1 MQVTQIGAAFAS
13 TDPTAAGGW
22 FAEHLGF
29 TVLVD
34 LGWYVS
40 TQHPDREELRVDFV
54 QQDHDTWVEPGQRV
68 TGAML
73 ALLVDDVD
81 AAHERVSA
89 AGVHV
94 LKPLVTEPWGQRRFQ
109 VAGPDGLVV
118 ELVQPVAPDPEW
130 MAAQGLATP

>member
-1 MQVTQIGAAFAS
+1 VQVVQIGTAFAVG
-13 TDPTAAGGW
+13 DPTAAGAW
-22 FAEHLGF
+22 FAGQLGF

-54 QQDHDTWVEPGQRV
+54 RRDHESWPEPTDRV
-68 TGAML
+68 RGAMM
-73 ALLVDDVD
+73 ALVVADVE
-81 AAHERVSA
+81 AEHARMVSA
-89 AGVHV
+89 GAEV
-94 LKPLVTEPWGQRRFQ
+94 LRPLVTEPWGQRRFQ

-130 MAAQGLATP
+130 MAARGLGA

>member
-1 MQVTQIGAAFAS
+1 VQVTQIGTAFAVS
-13 TDPTAAGGW
+13 DPTAAGDW
-22 FAEHLGF
+22 FAQRLGF

-54 QQDHDTWVEPGQRV
+54 RHDHESWPEPRV
-68 TGAML
+68 PVRGAMV
-73 ALLVDDVD
+73 ALVVADVD
-81 AAHERVSA
+81 AEHARLA
-89 AGVHV
+89 AGGVEV

-109 VAGPDGLVV
+109 AAGPDGLVV

-130 MAAQGLATP
+130 LAAQGLGV